1 MKILTICTDY
11 LPNLSGIS
19 NHIYYLNKYLLL
31 KDVDAVILHIV
42 QNSNKKHL
50 FFEETTNDGN
60 SCYRLHVKDDLS
72 RFNKFKYRGHI
83 FKLISQYFSDVD
95 IIHTHE
101 FLTTLFLVPKNY
113 KWVWT
118 NHTSHFFRF
127 FSQRSFINMI
137 LSPLVKFKLLHA
149 DSIIAVSELYRKKTV
164 QVLNNSVNMIP
175 NGVDIKSYS
184 KKMVNF
190 DLPSDKI
197 KILISARWSKV
208 KGIHLVLDL
217 MERLKKKL
225 VFDNLLFIFAGSGIY
240 DDEIYHT
247 KLLNRTK
254 RFSNKILYD
263 RVSYKDMPSLY
274 QSVDI
279 VLIPSLFESA
289 SIVALEAMASRKI
302 VIASN
307 IGGLPELIKNKTR
320 GFLFEKENV
329 KDLEQKLLYV
339 LSRMDSTEINSFK
352 NSAYTFCSQNYDW
365 SKITDKTIDL
375 YKKILS

>member
-1 MKILTICTDY
+1 M
-11 LPNLSGIS
+11 
-19 NHIYYLNKYLLL
+19 
-31 KDVDAVILHIV
+31 
-42 QNSNKKHL
+42 
-50 FFEETTNDGN
+50 
-60 SCYRLHVKDDLS
+60 KDDLS

-101 FLTTLFLVPKNY
+101 FLATLFLVPKNY

-127 FSQRSFINMI
+127 FSQRSFMNMI
-137 LSPLVKFKLLHA
+137 LSPLVRFKLLHA
-149 DSIIAVSELYRKKTV
+149 DSIIAVSELYRKKTM
-164 QVLNNSVNMIP
+164 QVLNNTVTMIP
-175 NGVDIKSYS
+175 NGVDIQSYS
-184 KKMVNF
+184 NKMVNF

-225 VFDNLLFIFAGSGIY
+225 VFENLLFIFVGSGMY

-307 IGGLPELIKNKTR
+307 IGGLPELIKNKNR

-329 KDLEQKLLYV
+329 EDLEQKLLYV

-375 YKKILS
+375 YKKIL